1 MNRIEKG
8 KQKRLILF
16 GLIISAVA
24 AGFIIM
30 NRPDV
35 PFAAKTVTSD
45 EKIDRLFQEMG
56 ILKTDAT
63 PVPENIQLE
72 DLVGNK
78 VKLTEFKGKIVFLNF
93 WTTWC
98 PPCRKEM
105 PAMEKLHKKL
115 QDQEFIMVS
124 VSIKESAKKVDDFFK
139 KRKLTFAAL
148 LDPKGHTSKEFGIA
162 QIPTTFVLNKN
173 GEIIGKALGPRHWE
187 SKTAVIFFKQLSR
200 MD

>member
-16 GLIISAVA
+16 ALIISAVA

-30 NRPDV
+30 NRPGV
-35 PFAAKTVTSD
+35 SFVARPVEGD

-56 ILKTDAT
+56 ILKTDTT
-63 PVPENIQLE
+63 PVPGNIQLE

-78 VKLTEFKGKIVFLNF
+78 VDLTVFKGKIVFLNF

-139 KRKLTFAAL
+139 KRKLTIAAL